1 MIRRDYMYLL
11 SLFIYLFAL
20 YPEETSSHPFL
31 YCALETTRVGELRYE
46 QIIVAK
52 EVTSNL

>member
-31 YCALETTRVGELRYE
+31 YCALETTRVGELRYK

-52 EVTSNL
+52 